1 MRLQHGIGLIAVI
14 FTLSGPVLADT
25 AVVDSVQDQLTAA
38 LTAQGYEIVLVGHTW
53 LGRLR
58 IVAESDDLRREI
70 VVNPHTGEVLR
81 DYSVLLVA
89 TDRTGNGFE
98 DDSDHDTTGIAATRV
113 GQGDA
118 ALSGMEVMGD
128 SVAMPVDP
136 TDE

>member
-81 DYSVLLVA
+81 DYSVLLVD

-98 DDSDHDTTGIAATRV
+98 DDSDRDNSDIAATRV
-113 GQGDA
+113 DPGNP

-128 SVAMPVDP
+128 SLAMPVDP
-136 TDE
+136 SDE